1 MSQLRVL
8 VTGGSRGIGRAIA
21 LRFAKEGAHV
31 IVNSRSSDQLDTVVA
46 EIEAAGGKGTAS
58 QVNVADWGSVE
69 GAVFRNTQATGGAID
84 VLVNCAGNFDIK
96 PFEKMNTQIWENA
109 ISVNLTGAFQMTLE
123 CMEGLEESDRAHIFM
138 INSSAGREAFPGNT
152 AYCASKYGL
161 KGFTDALR
169 IDLAE
174 KNIRVSSVFPGQTDT
189 TIWDKIDGD
198 WDRSK
203 MNKPEDVA
211 EVVWQAYNAAD
222 GENVDDLEVPPPA

>member
-31 IVNSRSSDQLDTVVA
+31 VVNARTSDQLDAVVA

-69 GAVFRNTQATGGAID
+69 GAVFRNTQATGGPID
-84 VLVNCAGNFDIK
+84 VLVNCAGYFDIN
-96 PFEKMNTQIWENA
+96 PFDRMDTQTWEKMIN
-109 ISVNLTGAFQMTLE
+109 VNLTGAFQVTLE
-123 CMEGLEESDRAHIFM
+123 CLEALEQGERPHIFM
-138 INSSAGREAFPGNT
+138 INSLAGRQAFPGNT

-161 KGFTDALR
+161 KGFADALR
-169 IDLAE
+169 EDLKE
-174 KNIRVSSVFPGQTDT
+174 KGIRVSSVYPGQTDT

-203 MNKPEDVA
+203 MNRPEDVA
-211 EVVWQAYNAAD
+211 EIVWQAYAAAD
-222 GENVDDLEVPPPA
+222 GEAIDDLEVPPPA